1 MNSSIEVVDKMKLR
15 LGILRTVATAL
26 QESAVFECRGQKVTR
41 SDLENTKQVFED
53 VASILQKE
61 VHEMDEILNAWTWPN
76 EAGNTGEI
84 SLRWGIR

>member
-26 QESAVFECRGQKVTR
+26 QECAVFECRDQKATQ
-41 SDLENTKQVFED
+41 SDMENTRQVFED
-53 VASILQKE
+53 AASILQKE
-61 VHEMDEILNAWTWPN
+61 VHEMDKILNAWTWPN